1 MVNLDFNIIEYVQM
15 LEDAHHEL
23 EQEKKE
29 LEQEKK
35 KLEGEHEKYELKTER
50 VKWAKQCFEAARDLF
65 NENKKLLEEIESLQ
79 KQLDEKKQQVIEER
93 EQKAELEM
101 KLTEM
106 KKISEVMAKK
116 ASEEAVLKA
125 LRTYANTSK
134 RKTVDKRAFA
144 KTSILEIANAN
155 GLVLP
160 QEFAASIESLDDER
174 PEPKVM
180 NVSGNYN
187 DIHDNATVNQ
197 K

>member
-1 MVNLDFNIIEYVQM
+1 MEDSSFNLPEYIQVLTETQ
-15 LEDAHHEL
+15 LEL
-23 EQEKKE
+23 EREMTELDKKS
-29 LEQEKK
+29 QFVIWSRQ
-35 KLEGEHEKYELKTER
+35 YLKSTQSEM
-50 VKWAKQCFEAARDLF
+50 FDLY
-65 NENKKLLEEIESLQ
+65 NNNKKLLEEKEKLIHENSMLLQ
-79 KQLDEKKQQVIEER
+79 KMTDEKRQR
-93 EQKAELEM
+93 EELEM